1 MLDSCNTLYL
11 FRDILT
17 AIKFEYGKN
26 IKGQPQMAN
35 PITTRLQ
42 ESLDSLK
49 VSQQYRQLPNLDH
62 QGPYVT
68 YKEKKLLNVAS
79 NDYLG
84 LGGDSELQLAF
95 LTQIQQQSIPKMSAT
110 SSRLLT
116 GNDKQLQALESEL
129 QLWYQAAVGKLRVNL
144 PPKSALVVNS
154 GYHANIG
161 ILPALTALPV
171 KTLILADKLVHAS
184 IIDGI
189 RLSQSK
195 LCTYQRYRH
204 NNYQHLAL
212 MIEQAEATVERIIIV
227 TESIFS
233 MDGDR
238 ADLHKLVQLKAAD
251 SRIELYVD
259 EAHAVGVLGNQGLGL
274 AEETQTLADID
285 YLVGT
290 FGKAFASVGAYI
302 LCDDVVKQWLINH
315 MRPLIFST
323 ALPPINHAW
332 TRFILA
338 KMPQLNN
345 QREHLSTLTLQLRQA
360 IDPQY
365 RVSSTIPETTSQMT
379 YNSPIVPYILGDN
392 ASAIAKAQQLQ
403 DAGFYALPIR
413 PPTVP
418 ANTARIRLVMNAA
431 LTTQDCERLIQQL

>member
-1 MLDSCNTLYL
+1 
-11 FRDILT
+11 
-17 AIKFEYGKN
+17 
-26 IKGQPQMAN
+26 MASF
-35 PITTRLQ
+35 IVECLERSLQ
-42 ESLDSLK
+42 SLK
-49 VSQQYRQLPNLDH
+49 EKQQYRELSTLTH
-62 QGPYVT
+62 QGRYVI
-68 YKEKKLLNVAS
+68 YKDKPLLNIAS

-84 LGGDSELQLAF
+84 LGGDNELQAEF
-95 LTQIQQQSIPKMSAT
+95 LEQLQQLPATQRPKMSAT

-116 GNDKQLQALESEL
+116 GNDEQLQALENEL
-129 QLWYQAAVGKLRVNL
+129 QAWYQSATIKNNVIPQSAL
-144 PPKSALVVNS
+144 KSALVFNS

-161 ILPALTALPV
+161 LLPALTSLPI

-184 IIDGI
+184 IIDGM
-189 RLSQSK
+189 RLSQTK
-195 LCTYQRYRH
+195 LCTYRRYRH
-204 NNYQHLAL
+204 NDYRQLDQLIA
-212 MIEQAEATVERIIIV
+212 QAPADIERIIIV

-238 ADLHKLVQLKAAD
+238 ADLLQLVRLKAQD

-302 LCDDVVKQWLINH
+302 LCDEPVRQWLINQ

-323 ALPPINHAW
+323 ALPPMNHAW

-338 KMPQLNN
+338 KMPNLNDKRQHLADISMQLSQLVNQTISNN
-345 QREHLSTLTLQLRQA
+345 VEPIHNTLENINCAHNRG
-360 IDPQY
+360 QY
-365 RVSSTIPETTSQMT
+365 Q
-379 YNSPIVPYILGDN
+379 SPIIPYILGDN
-392 ASAIAKAQQLQ
+392 ALTVAKAMQLQ

-418 ANTARIRLVMNAA
+418 VNTARIRLVMNAA
-431 LTTQDCERLIQQL
+431 LTYDDCRRLMTYL

>member
-1 MLDSCNTLYL
+1 M
-11 FRDILT
+11 T
-17 AIKFEYGKN
+17 ALIIN
-26 IKGQPQMAN
+26 H
-35 PITTRLQ
+35 LQ
-42 ESLDSLK
+42 ESLNAL
-49 VSQQYRQLPNLDH
+49 VTANQYRQIPDLQH
-62 QGPYVT
+62 HGRYVLS
-68 YKEKKLLNVAS
+68 EGARLLNIAS

-84 LGGDSELQLAF
+84 LGSNKQLQSEF
-95 LTQIQQQSIPKMSAT
+95 LNHLSQSPVDNIPRMSAT

-116 GNDKQLQALESEL
+116 GNDEHLQALESEL
-129 QLWYQAAVGKLRVNL
+129 QDWYQNAIEKQNL
-144 PPKSALVVNS
+144 SSSKSVLVFNS

-161 ILPALTALPV
+161 ILPALTTLPI

-195 LCTYQRYRH
+195 LVSYRRYRH
-204 NNYQHLAL
+204 NDYEHLAKF
-212 MIEQAEATVERIIIV
+212 IEQADLSFERIIIV

-233 MDGDR
+233 MDGDC
-238 ADLHKLVQLKAAD
+238 ADLAQLVQLKAKD
-251 SRIELYVD
+251 TRIELYVD
-259 EAHAVGVLGNQGLGL
+259 EAHAIGILGNTGLGL

-290 FGKAFASVGAYI
+290 FGKAFASIGAYI
-302 LCDDVVKQWLINH
+302 MCDEVVKQWLINQ

-338 KMPQLNN
+338 KIPSLNE
-345 QREHLSTLTLQLRQA
+345 QRLHLAQLSTM
-360 IDPQY
+360 I
-365 RVSSTIPETTSQMT
+365 STAIPEPYRISATNQNSD
-379 YNSPIVPYILGDN
+379 YHSPIVPYILGDN
-392 ASAIAKAQQLQ
+392 ALTIAKSKQLQ
-403 DAGFYALPIR
+403 AAGFYALPVR

-431 LTTQDCERLIQQL
+431 LSSDDCQRLIAHL

>member
-1 MLDSCNTLYL
+1 MPASIQTQLHAALDQLE
-11 FRDILT
+11 D
-17 AIKFEYGKN
+17 K
-26 IKGQPQMAN
+26 
-35 PITTRLQ
+35 
-42 ESLDSLK
+42 
-49 VSQQYRQLPNLDH
+49 QQYRKLPDIEH
-62 QGPYVT
+62 QGRYVISGG
-68 YKEKKLLNVAS
+68 KPLLNIAS

-84 LGGDSELQLAF
+84 LGSDVELQREFLAD
-95 LTQIQQQSIPKMSAT
+95 IKQQPTDRPPKMSAT

-116 GNDKQLQALESEL
+116 GNDHQLSALESEL
-129 QLWYQAAVGKLRVNL
+129 QAWYVSATQHQTA
-144 PPKSALVVNS
+144 PKSALVFNS

-184 IIDGI
+184 MIDGI

-195 LCTYQRYRH
+195 LCTYRRYRH
-204 NNYQHLAL
+204 NDYAHLANML
-212 MIEQAEATVERIIIV
+212 AQADEDVERIIIM

-238 ADLHKLVQLKAAD
+238 ADLPALVALKALD
-251 SRIELYVD
+251 DRIELYID
-259 EAHAVGVLGNQGLGL
+259 EAHAVGVLGAQGLGL

-302 LCDDVVKQWLINH
+302 LCDEVVKLWLINH

-338 KMPQLNN
+338 KMPQMQTL
-345 QREHLSTLTLQLRQA
+345 RLHLAQISLQLSQA
-360 IDPQY
+360 ISVDH
-365 RVSSTIPETTSQMT
+365 RVSSAPQTLT
-379 YNSPIVPYILGDN
+379 YQSPIVPYILGDN
-392 ASAIAKAQQLQ
+392 ASTMAKAQQLQ
-403 DAGFYALPIR
+403 AAGFYALPIR

-418 ANTARIRLVMNAA
+418 ANTARIRLVLNAA
-431 LTTQDCERLIQQL
+431 ISHADCERLIAVLDT